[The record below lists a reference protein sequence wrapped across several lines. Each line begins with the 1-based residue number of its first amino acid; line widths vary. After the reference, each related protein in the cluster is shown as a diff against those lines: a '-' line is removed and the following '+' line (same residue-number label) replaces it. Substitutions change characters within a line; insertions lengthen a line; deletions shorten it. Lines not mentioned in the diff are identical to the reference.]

1 MKIPLHDKR
10 DLHEVLKNMI
20 YKVKLFNGDYV
31 CNYISNQHDTNNFNM
46 KLTVKDSYKH
56 KWLGL
61 GR

>member
-1 MKIPLHDKR
+1 
-10 DLHEVLKNMI
+10 MI